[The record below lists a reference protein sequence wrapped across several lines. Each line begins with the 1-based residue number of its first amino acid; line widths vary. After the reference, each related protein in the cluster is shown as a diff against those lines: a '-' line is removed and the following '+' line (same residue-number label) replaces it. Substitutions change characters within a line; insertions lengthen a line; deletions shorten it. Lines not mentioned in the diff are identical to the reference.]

1 MPPCSTRIVTPQS
14 RFPPRKPFTRMQA
27 LAKSKTITARWLE
40 LPLESVQ
47 KPFHE
52 PQSGQVIT
60 VSFRCNPE
68 SISNRG
74 LANEVNGL
82 SFLCPQVEVAETE
95 DANGLPILD
104 QGRTVRISPRF
115 EMLSEYGQ
123 QARNSHRRVCRARD
137 RRACSS
143 PNARRGYRLAPLQE

>member
-1 MPPCSTRIVTPQS
+1 
-14 RFPPRKPFTRMQA
+14 MQA

-115 EMLSEYGQ
+115 EMLSV
-123 QARNSHRRVCRARD
+123 RC
-137 RRACSS
+137 
-143 PNARRGYRLAPLQE
+143 

>member
-1 MPPCSTRIVTPQS
+1 V
-14 RFPPRKPFTRMQA
+14 QA
-27 LAKSKTITARWLE
+27 
-40 LPLESVQ
+40 
-47 KPFHE
+47 
-52 PQSGQVIT
+52 
-60 VSFRCNPE
+60 E

-115 EMLSEYGQ
+115 EMLSI
-123 QARNSHRRVCRARD
+123 RVVT
-137 RRACSS
+137 
-143 PNARRGYRLAPLQE
+143 PKGHLRLSI